1 MQKDNR
7 IYLYNLLTYKYEAL
21 LVRLALLVP
30 TGTTET
36 TTNNRSQTIG
46 AEVTSTSSVE
56 KVVLR
61 QESLREVWLL
71 RRRKVRVDS
80 PVLPETKY
88 MKEACGY
95 GFYPVVCPRLL
106 EGSTKC
112 NRGSSGLTFQTGS

>member
-7 IYLYNLLTYKYEAL
+7 IYLYNLLTCKYKAL

-56 KVVLR
+56 KEVLR

-80 PVLPETKY
+80 PVLPVPETKY
-88 MKEACGY
+88 MTETCGY
-95 GFYPVVCPRLL
+95 GTIILPCCL
-106 EGSTKC
+106 S
-112 NRGSSGLTFQTGS
+112 

>member
-7 IYLYNLLTYKYEAL
+7 IYLYNLPTYKYKAL

-95 GFYPVVCPRLL
+95 GTIILPCCL
-106 EGSTKC
+106 S
-112 NRGSSGLTFQTGS
+112 

>member
-7 IYLYNLLTYKYEAL
+7 IYLYILLTYKYKAL

-46 AEVTSTSSVE
+46 AEVTSASSVE

-61 QESLREVWLL
+61 QEPLREVWLL

-80 PVLPETKY
+80 PVLPVHETKY
-88 MKEACGY
+88 MKEASGY
-95 GFYPVVCPRLL
+95 GTIILPCCL
-106 EGSTKC
+106 S
-112 NRGSSGLTFQTGS
+112 

>member
-7 IYLYNLLTYKYEAL
+7 YTTSLPITIRRWAL
-21 LVRLALLVP
+21 LVLLALLVP

-80 PVLPETKY
+80 PVLPVPETKY

-95 GFYPVVCPRLL
+95 GTIILPCCL
-106 EGSTKC
+106 S
-112 NRGSSGLTFQTGS
+112 

>member
-1 MQKDNR
+1 MIGY
-7 IYLYNLLTYKYEAL
+7 IYTTSLPISKRWWAL

-46 AEVTSTSSVE
+46 AQVTSTASVE

-61 QESLREVWLL
+61 QECLREVWLL

-80 PVLPETKY
+80 AVLPVPEKKY

-95 GFYPVVCPRLL
+95 GTIILPCCL
-106 EGSTKC
+106 S
-112 NRGSSGLTFQTGS
+112 

>member
-80 PVLPETKY
+80 PVLPVPETKY
-88 MKEACGY
+88 MTETCGY
-95 GFYPVVCPRLL
+95 GTIILPCCF
-106 EGSTKC
+106 S
-112 NRGSSGLTFQTGS
+112 